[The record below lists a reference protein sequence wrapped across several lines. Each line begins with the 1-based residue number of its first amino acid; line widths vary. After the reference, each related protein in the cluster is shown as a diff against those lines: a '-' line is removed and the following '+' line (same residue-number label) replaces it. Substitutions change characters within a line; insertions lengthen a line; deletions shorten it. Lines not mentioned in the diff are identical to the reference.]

1 MLVSE
6 NYIEAIAHK
15 LNLDIDHVREINL
28 YQEGQ
33 KTPYHQK
40 VIDYHVPTMLQRIKV
55 DVDYER
61 RKKEIEQF
69 NRENR
74 WRKKGLALVPT
85 KFGLA
90 FGVKSMNQGS
100 ALVHI
105 YLDGESDLLHPL
117 QSVRCPDQS
126 FENRQYSSRSRW
138 YRVRSMRLSF
148 RAV

>member
-1 MLVSE
+1 MLVAE

-15 LNLDIDHVREINL
+15 LNLDIDHIREINL
-28 YQEGQ
+28 YEEGQ

-90 FGVKSMNQGS
+90 FVSN
-100 ALVHI
+100 
-105 YLDGESDLLHPL
+105 PRF
-117 QSVRCPDQS
+117 VRIQS
-126 FENRQYSSRSRW
+126 FP
-138 YRVRSMRLSF
+138 
-148 RAV
+148 